1 LEDDV
6 DISRGDMLV
15 RANNQPQQSQTF
27 DAMICWMD
35 ERKLDLK
42 RRYFIRHTT
51 RETRVIVKEL
61 FYRLDINTLHRVPE
75 VNTLSANEI
84 GRVRLQSFTPLFF
97 DDYQKNRETGSFILI
112 DESTHNTVA
121 AGMIRG
127 IA

>member
-1 LEDDV
+1 MK
-6 DISRGDMLV
+6 R
-15 RANNQPQQSQTF
+15 
-27 DAMICWMD
+27 
-35 ERKLDLK
+35 DLK